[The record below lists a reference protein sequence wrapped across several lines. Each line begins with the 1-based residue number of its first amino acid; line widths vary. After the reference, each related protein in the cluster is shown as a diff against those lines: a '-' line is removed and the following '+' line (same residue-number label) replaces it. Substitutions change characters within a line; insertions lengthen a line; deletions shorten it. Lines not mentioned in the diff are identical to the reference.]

1 MDEEDSDFVDDED
14 FDAEYDDEDF
24 DDEDYDVRRPIVSPV
39 VCR

>member
-1 MDEEDSDFVDDED
+1 MDEEDSDFV
-14 FDAEYDDEDF
+14 DAEYDDEDF